1 MKIYGHQRLWIIV
14 LCAIPRFSAA
24 GIFSKGG
31 HTDPVSLTQRRK
43 KSLFSVD
50 PQNIIRLVC
59 RHGGVVLS
67 ESIKKDLDVLAS
79 VCQCTETSL
88 DLINK
93 ELVVKGFQV
102 AMPMKKKANGE
113 KTKTALRVGRI
124 YLTWDSYLKPCID
137 IEVEDADI
145 LIESVNLILN
155 RLEAADIADTDDH
168 DTVSEDSDTTTDDDI
183 KQDFREKGE

>member
-31 HTDPVSLTQRRK
+31 PPDPVSFTQRK

-59 RHGGVVLS
+59 RHGGVVLP
-67 ESIKKDLDVLAS
+67 ESIKKDLDVFAS
-79 VCQCTETSL
+79 VCHCAETSL
-88 DLINK
+88 DLIRK

-102 AMPMKKKANGE
+102 AMPMKKKKANGE
-113 KTKTALRVGRI
+113 KTAALRVGRI

-137 IEVEDADI
+137 IEVEDVDI
-145 LIESVNLILN
+145 LIEFVNLILSKN
-155 RLEAADIADTDDH
+155 NW
-168 DTVSEDSDTTTDDDI
+168 
-183 KQDFREKGE
+183 